1 MLKTNKRL
9 MLSGLSLSFLL
20 FLSGCVATNKQ
31 GMPTGEGWVYNYLV
45 APMGNLITFFA
56 EEQGLGWGVAII
68 VVTLI
73 VRFLIM
79 PLGIYQ
85 SWKSTYQTEKMN
97 YLKPILGPI
106 QERMKNASSQEEQL
120 AAQQEYFATQK
131 EYGVSMF
138 GGIGCLPL
146 LIQMP
151 FFTALFYAARY
162 TEGIADATFLGMNL
176 GSPSLVFTAIAGVLY
191 FGQSW
196 MMQIGIDEEQK
207 KQMRTMMLMNPIM
220 IVMLSW
226 GSPAGVTLYWVIS
239 GLVGLIQQAVTNLL
253 LKPRIRAK
261 VEEEYKNNPPKPRK
275 TVVKDITPK
284 TSAIIEDK
292 NTKKKRNAGKQRSK

>member
-1 MLKTNKRL
+1 
-9 MLSGLSLSFLL
+9 
-20 FLSGCVATNKQ
+20 
-31 GMPTGEGWVYNYLV
+31 
-45 APMGNLITFFA
+45 
-56 EEQGLGWGVAII
+56 
-68 VVTLI
+68 
-73 VRFLIM
+73 
-79 PLGIYQ
+79 
-85 SWKSTYQTEKMN
+85 
-97 YLKPILGPI
+97 
-106 QERMKNASSQEEQL
+106 
-120 AAQQEYFATQK
+120 
-131 EYGVSMF
+131 MF

-253 LKPRIRAK
+253 LKGTTGMNKRQLVAHRGGFNGIDSLTSQELIKYQALEDMAIAMINLGMRYQDIKSMVFRPR
-261 VEEEYKNNPPKPRK
+261 E
-275 TVVKDITPK
+275 
-284 TSAIIEDK
+284 
-292 NTKKKRNAGKQRSK
+292 NAPQGA